1 MRIVVSTLGTHG
13 DVIPL
18 ARLAAALAARGHDVT
33 AHAWPLYAAL
43 LAAPGVTFAP
53 SAAVVTT
60 ADLDDTARRAV
71 LAPTPGAQVR
81 CFVERFY
88 LDQLDAYH
96 RTVRQA
102 IAGAQLA
109 IINVIDHVAQ
119 ATADA
124 LGVPWIGWHS
134 RPLTSDA
141 RQAAEDQL
149 FGGLDAEVSARIS
162 RVVGART
169 AIRVFRQASRFLD
182 LVAAS
187 PQLVGASAPPGRAH
201 VTGHWLAPASVE
213 AEADIAGFV
222 AADPRPTIFV
232 TFGTIPDAGGRAQIV
247 REACARAGVRAVVQ
261 GAAIADAD
269 TLVIA
274 RRIPYGAVL
283 GAVAGVLHHGGAGTT
298 HEACRAGTPS
308 LCIPHFGD
316 QYYWARILAEREFG
330 PAFVPH
336 VQLSSAL
343 LAPRIRALVTE
354 PRYRARAGE
363 IAATLAQETGLAR
376 AIELVEASQNE
387 LA

>member
-13 DVIPL
+13 DVIPI
-18 ARLAAALAARGHDVT
+18 ARLAAALAERGHDVT
-33 AHAWPLYAAL
+33 AHAWPLYASL
-43 LAAPGVTFAP
+43 LAAPGVTFVP
-53 SAAVVTT
+53 SAAVVTA
-60 ADLDDTARRAV
+60 ADLDETAGRAV

-81 CFVERFY
+81 CFVDRFY

-96 RTVRQA
+96 RTAREA
-102 IAGAQLA
+102 LAGAQLA
-109 IINVIDHVAQ
+109 VINVIDHVAQ

-141 RQAAEDQL
+141 RQAAEDVL
-149 FGGLDAEVSARIS
+149 FGGIDAEVSARITS
-162 RVVGART
+162 VVGAST
-169 AIRVFRQASRFLD
+169 AIRVFRQASRVLD

-187 PQLVGASAPPGRAH
+187 PQLVGASSSAPRAH
-201 VTGHWLAPASVE
+201 ITGHWLEAAGAE
-213 AEADIAGFV
+213 AEADIAAFV

-274 RRIPYGAVL
+274 RRLPYGAVL
-283 GAVAGVLHHGGAGTT
+283 GAFAGVLHHGGAGTT

-308 LCIPHFGD
+308 LCVPHFGD
-316 QYYWARILAEREFG
+316 QYYWARILPERELG

-336 VQLSSAL
+336 VQLSAAL
-343 LAPRIRALVTE
+343 LAPRLRALVME
-354 PRYRARAGE
+354 PRYRARARDV
-363 IAATLAQETGLAR
+363 AAELAREAGLAR
-376 AIELVEASQNE
+376 AVELVEACQNV